1 MRKALMLMLLV
12 VCSTSA
18 LAEQNPFLP
27 PEARQVANIQAGMPV
42 NVGPTGQAIP
52 APLVVSPQMQKQAE
66 LQGARMV
73 GIINGKEVWYKPDAG
88 IYVRYDVDTNSKK
101 TLEAQAVA
109 PEVDAIEKK
118 IADVQ
123 KAAQKPTKQAK
134 QW

>member
-1 MRKALMLMLLV
+1 MRKALLLFIL
-12 VCSTSA
+12 CSTSA

-27 PEARQVANIQAGMPV
+27 PDARQVPEPQPGAPV
-42 NVGPTGQAIP
+42 NVGAYGQVIP
-52 APLVVSPQMQKQAE
+52 APLVVSPKAQKQAE

-73 GIINGKEVWYKPDAG
+73 AIINGKEVWYKPESG
-88 IYVRYDVDTNSKK
+88 IYVRYDASSDSKN
-101 TLEAQAVA
+101 TLEAQAQA

>member
-1 MRKALMLMLLV
+1 MRKALMLLAL
-12 VCSTSA
+12 CSTSA

-27 PEARQVANIQAGMPV
+27 PESRQVANVQPGMPINIGRSGEV
-42 NVGPTGQAIP
+42 IP
-52 APLVVSPQMQKQAE
+52 APIVVSPQAQKQAE

-73 GIINGKEVWYKPDAG
+73 AIINGKEVWYKPEAG

-101 TLEAQAVA
+101 TLEAQAAA
-109 PEVDAIEKK
+109 PEADAIEKK